1 MYSELQLAIKAYLES
16 DTSYYYSGAIVLED
30 QPGTPD
36 EFQKKL
42 NLNGWAVL
50 IGKPIIRKEGLFY
63 KVYNPIMADEN
74 RQVNRAAGGPNKV
87 PQEVMTHTE
96 SILQDF
102 QSDDIWTPLKLQ
114 DFKQVFPE
122 EGKAPWA
129 IVAETKTIPRP
140 VSSLGTEGD
149 DFLVTEDDDEII
161 IA

>member
-1 MYSELQLAIKAYLES
+1 MYSELQSAIKSFLES
-16 DTSYYYSGAIVLED
+16 DTWYFYSGAIVLED

-74 RQVNRAAGGPNKV
+74 KQVNRSEGGPNKT
-87 PQEVMTHTE
+87 PQDVMTHVETT
-96 SILQDF
+96 LQDY
-102 QSDDIWTPLKLQ
+102 QPAEIWTPLKLQ

-129 IVAETKTIPRP
+129 IVAETKTFPRP
-140 VSSLGTEGD
+140 LVSLNTDLD
-149 DFLVTEDDDEII
+149 DLLVTETDDEIL
-161 IA
+161 AT